1 MPGGQSH
8 LISKSLGADKL
19 MLAWAREVP
28 AGVCYGLWGTKSPCS
43 SESFEKLF
51 QGNMTKDACS
61 PGCSG
66 SHLMTEEAQAQH
78 EAFSLAGRREREKNN
93 WV

>member
-1 MPGGQSH
+1 MLWALGN
-8 LISKSLGADKL
+8 KVSLF
-19 MLAWAREVP
+19 
-28 AGVCYGLWGTKSPCS
+28 
-43 SESFEKLF
+43 FEKLF

-78 EAFSLAGRREREKNN
+78 EAFSLAGRRERGKKQ
-93 WV
+93 VGVD